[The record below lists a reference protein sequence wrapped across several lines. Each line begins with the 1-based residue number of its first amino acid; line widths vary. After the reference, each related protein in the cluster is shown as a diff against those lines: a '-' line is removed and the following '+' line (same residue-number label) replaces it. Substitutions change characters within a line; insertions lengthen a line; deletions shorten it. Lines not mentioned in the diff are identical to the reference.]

1 MSENVNVE
9 ATAKSYT
16 LRNLTADDVFPMFQI
31 INKIGFKEFKNCFNS
46 ADVQEVIT
54 KSMNGGAPGKD
65 ALVSIGVT
73 VGIDIASV
81 IIANMERCKLD
92 LYSLLAGLS
101 GLTAAEV
108 GKLPMVTFFEMI
120 VDVIK
125 KDEFKDFF
133 GVVSRLLKSAT

>member
-1 MSENVNVE
+1 MSENTNVE
-9 ATAKSYT
+9 VKAKPYT

-46 ADVQEVIT
+46 PDVQSAIT
-54 KSMNGGAPGKD
+54 NATSGKGGNEG
-65 ALVSIGVT
+65 LVSVGVA
-73 VGIDIASV
+73 VGIDIAGV
-81 IIANMERCKLD
+81 IIANVERCKPD

-101 GLTAAEV
+101 GMTAADI

-120 VDVIK
+120 VDVIR

-133 GVVSRLLKSAT
+133 GVVSKLLKSGT

>member
-1 MSENVNVE
+1 MSENTNVE
-9 ATAKSYT
+9 VKAKPYT

-46 ADVQEVIT
+46 PDVRSAIANAT
-54 KSMNGGAPGKD
+54 SGKGGNEG
-65 ALVSIGVT
+65 LVSVGVA
-73 VGIDIASV
+73 VGIDIAGV
-81 IIANMERCKLD
+81 VIANVERCKPD

-101 GLTAAEV
+101 GMTAADI

-120 VDVIK
+120 VDVIR

-133 GVVSRLLKSAT
+133 GVVSKLLKSGT